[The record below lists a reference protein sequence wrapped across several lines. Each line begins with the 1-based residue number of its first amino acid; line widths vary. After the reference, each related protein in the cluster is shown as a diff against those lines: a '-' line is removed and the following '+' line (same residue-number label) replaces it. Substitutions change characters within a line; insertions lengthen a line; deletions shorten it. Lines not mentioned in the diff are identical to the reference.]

1 MKKYCVLL
9 GVTVLLLAGK
19 VGAQSIADDLEQLSL
34 DYEKLSQFKS
44 ILSDMQKGYTIISK
58 TYEGVKSVSEGNFN
72 VHKVF
77 LDALLAISPAV
88 QNYEKVVDII
98 NTQSEIVKE
107 YKAARGRFN
116 SVGVFN
122 PNEMS
127 YIGAVYSSLLNRSLK
142 CLEELTIVI
151 TANQMRMS
159 DGQRLAAIDRID
171 RDAQD
176 QLDFLRSFNN
186 NTSVQALQRSREAND
201 MGTVKS
207 LYGIGN

>member
-1 MKKYCVLL
+1 MKKYGVLL
-9 GVTVLLLAGK
+9 GMTLLMFVGK

-34 DYEKLSQFKS
+34 DYAKLAQLKT
-44 ILSDMQKGYTIISK
+44 ILSDMKTGYTIISK
-58 TYEGVKSVSEGNFN
+58 AYEGVKSVSEGNFN

-107 YKAARGRFN
+107 YTAASSRFHSAN
-116 SVGVFN
+116 VFN
-122 PNEMS
+122 ASEMN
-127 YIGAVYSSLLNRSLK
+127 YIGAVYSNLFSQSLK
-142 CLEELTIVI
+142 CLEELTMVI

-176 QLDFLRSFNN
+176 QLGFLRYFNN

-201 MGTVKS
+201 NGTVKS

>member
-1 MKKYCVLL
+1 MKKYAVLL
-9 GVTVLLLAGK
+9 GMILLLLAGN

-34 DYEKLSQFKS
+34 DYEKLAQMKS
-44 ILSDMQKGYTIISK
+44 LLSDMQKGYTIISEA
-58 TYEGVKSVSEGNFN
+58 YEGVKSVSEGNFN

-107 YKAARGRFN
+107 YKAANTRFN
-116 SVGVFN
+116 SAGVFN
-122 PNEMS
+122 PNETN
-127 YIGAVYSSLLNRSLK
+127 YIGAVYSNLINRSLK
-142 CLEELTIVI
+142 CLEELTMVI
-151 TANQMRMS
+151 TAGQMRMS

-176 QLDFLRSFNN
+176 QLGFLRYFND